1 MKIFKYIFLLT
12 TIFVSMVM
20 GQSYDHHSFK
30 KFKAPQRDF
39 SIIVSDEGYYPD
51 RMIVFE
57 GEKVRFFVTST
68 TTDAKCFILENHE
81 VFVPANKGRVAEA
94 EVVLSKAGEYA
105 FYCPSFAHKGKLV
118 VLGERQRAQ
127 PVVKV
132 NRDPAS
138 TSSFSRESEQ
148 AWVPKEY

>member
-1 MKIFKYIFLLT
+1 MKYLNLLFVLWAIFLN
-12 TIFVSMVM
+12 SVM
-20 GQSYDHHSFK
+20 AISYDHHSFK

-39 SIIVSDEGYYPD
+39 SIIVSNEGYYPD

-94 EVVLSKAGEYA
+94 EVVLNKAGEYA

-118 VLGERQRAQ
+118 VLGERERAQ
-127 PVVKV
+127 PVIKI

-138 TSSFSRESEQ
+138 TSVLDKQSEQ
-148 AWVPKEY
+148 AWTPKEY

>member
-1 MKIFKYIFLLT
+1 MRSLLTLIMLT
-12 TIFVSMVM
+12 TITLPVAKSQV
-20 GQSYDHHSFK
+20 YDHHSFQ

-39 SIIVSDEGYYPD
+39 SVIVTNEGYYPD

-68 TTDAKCFILENHE
+68 TTDSKCFILEDHE
-81 VFVPANKGRVAEA
+81 VFLPANKGKISEA
-94 EVVLSKAGEYA
+94 EVVLDKAGEYS
-105 FYCPSFAHKGKLV
+105 FYCPSFAHRGKLV
-118 VLGERQRAQ
+118 VLGERERAQ

-138 TSSFSRESEQ
+138 STSLRQNEQ
-148 AWVPKEY
+148 GWVPREY

>member
-1 MKIFKYIFLLT
+1 MKQIKIVVFLEMIFIASLWAQ
-12 TIFVSMVM
+12 
-20 GQSYDHHSFK
+20 GYDHHSFK

-39 SIIVSDEGYYPD
+39 SIIVSNEGYYPD
-51 RMIVFE
+51 RLIVFE

-68 TTDAKCFILENHE
+68 STDSKCFILENHE

-94 EVVLSKAGEYA
+94 EIVLNKAGEYS

-118 VLGERQRAQ
+118 VLGERERAQ
-127 PVVKV
+127 PVVKI

-138 TSSFSRESEQ
+138 SSVLDKQSEQ
-148 AWVPKEY
+148 AWIPKEY